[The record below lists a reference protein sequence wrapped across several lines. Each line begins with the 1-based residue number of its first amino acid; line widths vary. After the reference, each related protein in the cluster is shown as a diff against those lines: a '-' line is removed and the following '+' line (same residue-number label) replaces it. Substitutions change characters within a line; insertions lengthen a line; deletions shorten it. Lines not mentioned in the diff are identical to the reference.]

1 MNLSLK
7 KRRSRN
13 DKLIIHLNWARPISG
28 RKFGK
33 YVGGKTSM
41 RLQKKK
47 TVEWLCASYTEA
59 FSFLLI
65 ACSPTSLS
73 KMFTVCPFHSQMYR
87 KKPGL
92 TREPQTKRKTPEK

>member
-47 TVEWLCASYTEA
+47 TVEWLCPSYSEA

-65 ACSPTSLS
+65 PCSPTYLS
-73 KMFTVCPFHSQMYR
+73 KMFTGCPFHSQMYR
-87 KKPGL
+87 NKQQMSSQ
-92 TREPQTKRKTPEK
+92 PQPKSI